1 METPSRVTLKDV
13 AAKAGV
19 SYQTVSKVL
28 NQQAQVTPETEARI
42 WTAVSELNYQ
52 PNISARNLRTQA
64 SKLIGYGWSHPPG
77 RSTHP
82 VLDRFLHS
90 AAHAAES
97 YGYHLLTFV
106 LGDDLNANLSAY
118 NDLHARRQ
126 VDGFILANT
135 VQDDPRIA
143 RLIEQQIPFVSF
155 GQANDSWEFCWVDV
169 DGRYGIELTV
179 NHLLQRGHRRIAFI
193 TWPEGSQSG
202 YHREQGYLYSLQEAG
217 VIPNPAWIRRGQDMA
232 QTGAEGL
239 NELWA
244 LPEADR
250 PTAVVCISD
259 LIAIGAMNAA
269 AAAGLAVGQDVAIT
283 GFDDVPMAE
292 FLHPPLT
299 TVRQPIAEAGQ
310 RIIDLLLAQI
320 NGEAFTCAG
329 TLLRP
334 ELVVRESG

>member
-1 METPSRVTLKDV
+1 MDVSSRITLKDV
-13 AAKAGV
+13 AARAGV

-28 NQQAQVTPETEARI
+28 NKQAQVAPETEARI
-42 WTAVSELNYQ
+42 WEAVAELNYQ

-64 SKLIGYGWSHPPG
+64 SKLLGYGWSHPPG

-90 AAHAAES
+90 AAHAAER
-97 YGYHLLTFV
+97 YGYHLLTFI
-106 LGDDLNANLSAY
+106 LGDDDNANMSAY
-118 NDLHARRQ
+118 NDLYARRQ
-126 VDGFILANT
+126 VDGFILAST

-143 RLIEQQIPFVSF
+143 RLIEQQVPFVSF
-155 GQANDSWEFCWVDV
+155 GQANSSWEFCWVDV
-169 DGRYGIELTV
+169 DGRYGIELTMS
-179 NHLLQRGHRRIAFI
+179 HLLEQGHRRIAFI

-217 VIPNPAWIRRGQDMA
+217 IRANPAWIRRGEDVA
-232 QTGAEGL
+232 QTGTQGL
-239 NELWA
+239 NELLA
-244 LPEADR
+244 LPEDER
-250 PTAVVCISD
+250 PTAVACVSD

-269 AAAGLAVGQDVAIT
+269 AAAGLLVGQDVAIT

-299 TVRQPIAEAGQ
+299 SVRQPIAEVGQ
-310 RIIDLLLAQI
+310 RIIDLLVAQI
-320 NGEAFTCAG
+320 NDEAVICSG

-334 ELVVRESG
+334 QLVVRESG